1 MFDLSEASKVLQSW
15 PVVNGFFIIVI
26 SFLTIMAIRKG
37 EKDRKFGNG
46 NGEVPVY
53 LVGRPAHDMMNAI
66 RDMDEASRKT
76 NAILSDISREIVAF
90 NRGQVLTHELLE
102 NIRNNQEMRDPVK
115 VKRGV

>member
-1 MFDLSEASKVLQSW
+1 MLDLSDASKILQSW

-26 SFLTIMAIRKG
+26 SFLALMSIRKG
-37 EKDRKFGNG
+37 EKDRKFGDG
-46 NGEVPVY
+46 NEVPVY

-76 NAILSDISREIVAF
+76 NAILADISREIVAF
-90 NRGQVLTHELLE
+90 NRGQDLTHELLE
-102 NIRNNQEMRDPVK
+102 NIRNNQEMRDPAK

>member
-37 EKDRKFGNG
+37 EKDRKLGTG
-46 NGEVPVY
+46 SEVPVY

-76 NAILSDISREIVAF
+76 NAILSDIAREITAF
-90 NRGQVLTHELLE
+90 NRGQTLTHELLGD
-102 NIRNNQEMRDPVK
+102 IRNNQELRDPVK

>member
-37 EKDRKFGNG
+37 EKDRKLGEG
-46 NGEVPVY
+46 SEVPVY

-66 RDMDEASRKT
+66 QNMEGESRKT
-76 NAILSDISREIVAF
+76 NANLADIIREFSAF
-90 NRGQVLTHELLE
+90 NRGQGLTHELLQD
-102 NIRNNQEMRDPVK
+102 IRNNQELRDPVK
-115 VKRGV
+115 IKRGV